1 MLKGKPWKT
10 GLTIASS
17 VALGVGSLLGI
28 GLYARRNRSAERV
41 DLYFAD
47 GSMVSL
53 EGGSA
58 ETARLLPLANDALR
72 AARS

>member
-1 MLKGKPWKT
+1 VGSRRL
-10 GLTIASS
+10 
-17 VALGVGSLLGI
+17 VAVLLGAASLLGI
-28 GLYARRNRSAERV
+28 GLYARRGRAHERV

-53 EGGSA
+53 DSGSPEA
-58 ETARLLPLANDALR
+58 ARLLPSAHDALR